1 MNEPGGIGAS
11 DQEILDIGLELVEQA
26 RARDIPLRL
35 LGAVAIRLHCRHHQ
49 HLFAQAERPITDLDV
64 ISYATHRK
72 AVQNLLKEGKYV
84 GDEHLIAIYG
94 ESRQIY
100 QHPRVAG
107 LKLDVFFDQLKF
119 CHTVPFRSRL
129 ELDYPTI
136 TMTDALLEKMQ
147 IVKINAKDLK
157 DTIILL
163 LEHPP
168 ADHYETENL
177 DGAYLGRL
185 LGADWGFYYTVTQ
198 NLEKVIEYMRQQPF
212 LGPDQMNIVEQN
224 AKALLAALEAA
235 PKTVKW
241 KLRAKIGTK
250 VKWYLDVEET
260 GQIY

>member
-1 MNEPGGIGAS
+1 VGDTN
-11 DQEILDIGLELVEQA
+11 QEILEIGLELVEKA
-26 RARDIPLRL
+26 RAQGIPLRL
-35 LGAVAIRLHCRHHQ
+35 LGAVAIRLHCRRYQ
-49 HLFAQAERPITDLDV
+49 HLFDQAERPISDLDV
-64 ISYATHRK
+64 MSYGTHRK
-72 AVQNLLKEGKYV
+72 AVQSLLKENKYI

-119 CHTVPFRSRL
+119 CHTVSFRGRL

-168 ADHYETENL
+168 ADHFETENL
-177 DGAYLGRL
+177 DGAYLRQL
-185 LGADWGFYYTVTQ
+185 LGADWGFYYTVTE
-198 NLEKVIEYMRQQPF
+198 NLKKVLDFMRQKPF
-212 LGPDQMNIVEQN
+212 LEPDQMAIVEQN
-224 AKALLAALEAA
+224 AKALLATLEEA
-235 PKTVKW
+235 PKTMKW